1 MDDRRAPK
9 GTGGGMDS
17 YNDEDAEGAATRGS
31 AVPPDRAAGP
41 VRQATQSS
49 QQPSDGPQRASE
61 GTRDSSADQ
70 DPLPAPGDGPSSAVR
85 AEPRTGAPQTA
96 EPAKAAVPGPRS
108 GTPHE
113 DAFPSEPDS
122 FPSDP
127 DASSPDP
134 DPDSAPLDPDAPT
147 GGIAALSLPYQV
159 AVAVSLALIAVLA
172 GVHVAMVFLHVA
184 PANTASKEYGK
195 AIDAWVY
202 PEFEQ
207 NWKLFAPNPLQ
218 QNVAVQVKAEVT
230 TADGDRRSTGWIDLS
245 AEDGDAIRGNLLPS
259 HTQQNALRRA
269 WDFYINSHDDKNRSS
284 GLRGQLS
291 ESYVRRLVMA
301 RLERHDVGGE
311 VERIQLRSSTSAVK
325 PPDWSNEKF
334 DLRPQF
340 RVLPWWTVTAADLP
354 GGVDN
359 GRTEADR

>member
-17 YNDEDAEGAATRGS
+17 YNDEDAEGAASRGS
-31 AVPPDRAAGP
+31 AVPPDRASGP
-41 VRQATQSS
+41 VRQATQPS
-49 QQPSDGPQRASE
+49 QPSDAPQRTSE
-61 GTRDSSADQ
+61 GTRDSLADQDQDQDQDQ
-70 DPLPAPGDGPSSAVR
+70 DPLPAPDGGPSPAIR
-85 AEPRTGAPQTA
+85 AETPQTEAPQA
-96 EPAKAAVPGPRS
+96 AKPATAAVPGPRS
-108 GTPHE
+108 GTPHQ
-113 DAFPSEPDS
+113 DPFP
-122 FPSDP
+122 
-127 DASSPDP
+127 PDP
-134 DPDSAPLDPDAPT
+134 DPDSVPLDPDAPT
-147 GGIAALSLPYQV
+147 RGIAALSLPYQV

-184 PANTASKEYGK
+184 PSNTASKEYGK

-218 QNVAVQVKAEVT
+218 QNVAVQVKAEVST
-230 TADGDRRSTGWIDLS
+230 PDGDHRSTGWIDLS

-325 PPDWSNEKF
+325 APDWSNEKF

-359 GRTEADR
+359 GRREADR

>member
-1 MDDRRAPK
+1 
-9 GTGGGMDS
+9 MDS
-17 YNDEDAEGAATRGS
+17 YNDEDAEGAASSGS
-31 AVPPDRAAGP
+31 APPEHASGP
-41 VRQATQSS
+41 VRRTAQPS
-49 QQPSDGPQRASE
+49 QPSDGPQRSSGGA
-61 GTRDSSADQ
+61 RDPLSDRA
-70 DPLPAPGDGPSSAVR
+70 PLPAPEDEPLPTSQPETSRTETR
-85 AEPRTGAPQTA
+85 AA
-96 EPAKAAVPGPRS
+96 EPATAAVPGPRS
-108 GTPHE
+108 GTPRE
-113 DAFPSEPDS
+113 DPFLPDRAQ
-122 FPSDP
+122 DQ
-127 DASSPDP
+127 DQNRDP
-134 DPDSAPLDPDAPT
+134 DPDAVPLDPDAPT
-147 GGIAALSLPYQV
+147 RGIAALSLPYQV

-184 PANTASKEYGK
+184 PSNTASKEYGK

-230 TADGDRRSTGWIDLS
+230 TPDGDRRSTGWIDLS
-245 AEDGDAIRGNLLPS
+245 AEDGEAIRGNLLPS

-269 WDFYINSHDDKNRSS
+269 WDFYVNSHDDKNRSS

-301 RLERHDVGGE
+301 RLERLDVGGE
-311 VERIQLRSSTSAVK
+311 VERIRLRSSTSAVK
-325 PPDWSNEKF
+325 APDWSNEKI

>member
-1 MDDRRAPK
+1 
-9 GTGGGMDS
+9 MDS
-17 YNDEDAEGAATRGS
+17 YNDEDAEGAASRGS
-31 AVPPDRAAGP
+31 AVPPDRASGP
-41 VRQATQSS
+41 VRQATQPS
-49 QQPSDGPQRASE
+49 QPSQPSDAPQRTSE
-61 GTRDSSADQ
+61 GTRDSLAEQ
-70 DPLPAPGDGPSSAVR
+70 DPLPAPDGGPSPAIR
-85 AEPRTGAPQTA
+85 AETPQTGAPQTEA
-96 EPAKAAVPGPRS
+96 PQAAKPATAAVPGPRS

-113 DAFPSEPDS
+113 EPFPPHQDP
-122 FPSDP
+122 FP
-127 DASSPDP
+127 PDP
-134 DPDSAPLDPDAPT
+134 DPDSVPLDPDAPT
-147 GGIAALSLPYQV
+147 RGIAALSLPYQV

-184 PANTASKEYGK
+184 PSNTASKEYGK

-218 QNVAVQVKAEVT
+218 QNVAVQVKAEVST
-230 TADGDRRSTGWIDLS
+230 PDGDRRSTGWIDLS

-325 PPDWSNEKF
+325 APDWSNEKF

-359 GRTEADR
+359 GRREADR

>member
-1 MDDRRAPK
+1 
-9 GTGGGMDS
+9 MDS
-17 YNDEDAEGAATRGS
+17 YNDEDAEGAASRGS
-31 AVPPDRAAGP
+31 AVPPERAFRP
-41 VRQATQSS
+41 VRQAAQA
-49 QQPSDGPQRASE
+49 SDGSQRASE
-61 GTRDSSADQ
+61 GAGDRLPDQGQDQ
-70 DPLPAPGDGPSSAVR
+70 DQDQGQGPLPASEDGPSPTSRGETPQAAESA
-85 AEPRTGAPQTA
+85 
-96 EPAKAAVPGPRS
+96 AAVPGPRS

-113 DAFPSEPDS
+113 DPFQ
-122 FPSDP
+122 P
-127 DASSPDP
+127 DAGPGADPAPDP
-134 DPDSAPLDPDAPT
+134 DGDPASVRLDPDAPT
-147 GGIAALSLPYQV
+147 RGIAALSLPYQV

-184 PANTASKEYGK
+184 PSNTASKEYGK
-195 AIDAWVY
+195 AIDAWIY

-230 TADGDRRSTGWIDLS
+230 TPDGDRRSTGWIDLS

-284 GLRGQLS
+284 GLRGRLS

-325 PPDWSNEKF
+325 APDWSNEKI